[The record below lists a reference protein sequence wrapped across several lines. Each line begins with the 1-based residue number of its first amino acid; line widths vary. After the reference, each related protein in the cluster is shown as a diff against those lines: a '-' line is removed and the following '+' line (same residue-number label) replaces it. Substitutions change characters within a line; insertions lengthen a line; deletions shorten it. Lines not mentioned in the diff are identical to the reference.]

1 MKYLKTF
8 ESYKVNEL
16 LAGHGGA
23 VHAATRN
30 ISSAE
35 GEEPSDK
42 PDEFSLTICTNPL
55 YKRYAK
61 YNYKLK
67 DVKFE
72 KVEPKKGF
80 MSKLFSGSSTID
92 FEFSKVKDNKEALL
106 TLKLKN
112 DKFILANSTTS
123 DKTFGTIQDDD
134 QADKFIKFLLNQSQ
148 WKDKLKESFPN
159 IVELLTKESFK

>member
-8 ESYKVNEL
+8 ESYKINEL

-30 ISSAE
+30 IKSAE

-42 PDEFSLTICTNPL
+42 ADEFSITICTNPL

-67 DVKFE
+67 NVEFE

-80 MSKLFSGSSTID
+80 LSKMFSGNSTID
-92 FEFSKVKDNKEALL
+92 FEFSKVKDNEEALL
-106 TLKLKN
+106 TLKLKG

-123 DKTFGTIQDDD
+123 NKIYGTIQDDT
-134 QADKFIKFLLNQSQ
+134 QADKFIKYLLNQSQ

-159 IVELLTKESFK
+159 IDELITKDSFK